1 MIKKE
6 DLEKSTSKVFAL
18 IKGKKYDAASEAIKE
33 LQKGME
39 DNIEELEDALT
50 ASRKAMKDVGLMAK
64 FIDQAVTFEANGM
77 SAGGTSM
84 RDQLKE
90 LDPRVSLGFSSF
102 VVDRAK
108 EAFGTRRK
116 SKIVPEEG

>member
-18 IKGKKYDAASEAIKE
+18 IKGKKYNEAAQAIE
-33 LQKGME
+33 QLQCDME
-39 DNIEELEDALT
+39 DNIEELEDAFV
-50 ASRKAMKDVGLMAK
+50 ASRKAMKDLSMMSK
-64 FIDQAVTFEANGM
+64 FIDQAITLEANGM

-102 VVDRAK
+102 IINRAK
-108 EAFGTRRK
+108 ETFGTRRK
-116 SKIVPEEG
+116 SKVVLEVG